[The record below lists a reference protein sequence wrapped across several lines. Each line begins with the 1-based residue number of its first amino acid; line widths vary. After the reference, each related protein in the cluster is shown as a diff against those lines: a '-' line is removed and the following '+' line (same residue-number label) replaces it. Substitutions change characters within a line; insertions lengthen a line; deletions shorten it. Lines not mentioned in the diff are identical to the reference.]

1 MVERQNKSVQLFN
14 EKERDLTAGNEG
26 SMENESDTQTKT
38 YENEGSSDTR

>member
-1 MVERQNKSVQLFN
+1 MVGRQNKTCSFSS